1 MSPEVVVHLSRSNR
15 RNRSWF
21 DYLDIRLLAIVAAI
35 VAVGLVREAM
45 SGRSIFWTLLL
56 FAGAAAAFLAYYR
69 LRQANVTLYARGY
82 RVGITNSLGSRKEV
96 AIENV
101 AALVMCSVVLPE
113 RKHPLPLVVAVSKSG
128 RCLFRLSGADQLTA
142 AGIRSVATAAGIELR
157 GSWSDTLSS
166 SAIEAHYPGTI
177 SPMASLLIWVFA
189 HRALLSVCVGAV
201 TLLIFVG
208 LVFVE
213 TAAH

>member
-21 DYLDIRLLAIVAAI
+21 DYLDIRLLAMVAVI
-35 VAVGLVREAM
+35 VAVGLVREAT

-56 FAGAAAAFLAYYR
+56 FAGAGVAFSGYYL
-69 LRQANVTLYARGY
+69 LRQANVTLYVRGD
-82 RVGITNSLGSRKEV
+82 RVGLTNSLGFRKEV
-96 AIENV
+96 AIEDV
-101 AALVMCSVVLPE
+101 AALVMCSLALPA

-157 GSWSDTLSS
+157 GSWSETVTS
-166 SAIEAHYPGTI
+166 SAIEVHYPGTI
-177 SPMASLLIWVFA
+177 SPVASLLVWVLA
-189 HRALLSVCVGAV
+189 HRAIVGVCVGAF
-201 TLLIFVG
+201 TLLVFVG
-208 LVFVE
+208 LVFAE